1 MIILKDGRELEIMR
15 EAGKIAAGAIIE
27 AGKLIKD
34 GVTTYAVDKAVRE
47 YIEKHG
53 AKPSFLGYGGF
64 PGSACISINE
74 QVIHGIPS
82 KSVIIREGDIVG
94 VDIGAFYKGYHS
106 DTAFTFAAGHVSE
119 DAQKLLDATA
129 ECLRRGIEKAVMGN
143 RISDI
148 GKAVEEYATTQGY
161 SVVREYEGHG
171 VGKELHEEPGVP
183 NYVYGRPGPRLYPG
197 MTIAIE
203 PMINAGSAAVKVL
216 KDDWTVVTADKS
228 LSAHFEHTVAVT
240 DHGPEILTA
249 I

>member
-1 MIILKDGRELEIMR
+1 MIILKDGRELSCMR
-15 EAGKIAAGAIIE
+15 EAGKIAAGALIE
-27 AGKLIKD
+27 AGKVIKD
-34 GVTTYAVDKAVRE
+34 GVSTFTVDKVVRE

-64 PGSACISINE
+64 PASACISVNE

-82 KSVIIREGDIVG
+82 RSVIICEGDIVG
-94 VDIGAFYKGYHS
+94 VDVGAFYKGYHS
-106 DTAFTFAAGHVSE
+106 DTAFTFAAGQISK
-119 DAQKLLDATA
+119 DAQRLLDTTA
-129 ECLRRGIEKAVMGN
+129 ECLRRGIEKAVAGN

-148 GKAVEEYATTQGY
+148 SKAVEEYATTQGY

-171 VGKELHEEPGVP
+171 VGKELHEEPSVP
-183 NYVYGRPGPRLYPG
+183 NYVTGRPGPRLYPG

-216 KDDWTVVTADKS
+216 KDDWTVVTVDKS

-240 DHGPEILTA
+240 DHGPEILTV